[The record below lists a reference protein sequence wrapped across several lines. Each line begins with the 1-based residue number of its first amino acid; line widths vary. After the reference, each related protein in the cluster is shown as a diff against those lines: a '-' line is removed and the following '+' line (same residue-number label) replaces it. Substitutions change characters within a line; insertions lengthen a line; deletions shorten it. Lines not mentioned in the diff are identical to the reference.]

1 MPISFNQVP
10 IDIRVPGQY
19 IEIDNSMA
27 LKGLTGIPTRVL
39 LVGQKLAAGAQAP
52 LVPVL
57 ITSGDQ
63 GEQFFGKGSHLASMI
78 AKFRAVNSFTPLWAI
93 AQADAGAGVAA
104 TASVT
109 ITGPASAAG
118 TLTLYIGGLRVRVAV
133 AANDTANTMASAL
146 AAAIAADP
154 RLPVT
159 ALVNGPNPA
168 KVDLTARNKGTL
180 GNAID
185 LRTAYYSD
193 EALPA
198 GVVVA
203 LTGMAGGAG
212 DPDVQAALDAIG
224 DEWFT
229 DIVVSYNDTANIVAL
244 EAALAERFGPLKMI
258 DAHAYI
264 GVAGTHAALVT
275 KGTGRNSPHVSMIGA
290 KGSPTPPWEWAAVLG
305 GQCAF
310 YGKQDPAR
318 PFQTLELTGLMAP
331 VIADRFTFQERDI
344 LLRSGISTFT
354 VDEGGLVRIERVI
367 TTYRENPFGAPDIS
381 YLDLNTLKTLT
392 YLRFDLRAFIA
403 LRYPRYKLA
412 DDGTIFSRGQAVVT
426 PKVIR
431 ASIVARFRAWEE
443 AGLVENIEQF
453 KKDLIVERDSLDPN
467 RVNALVPPD
476 IVNQLVVF
484 AGLVQFRL

>member
-1 MPISFNQVP
+1 
-10 IDIRVPGQY
+10 
-19 IEIDNSMA
+19 
-27 LKGLTGIPTRVL
+27 
-39 LVGQKLAAGAQAP
+39 
-52 LVPVL
+52 
-57 ITSGDQ
+57 
-63 GEQFFGKGSHLASMI
+63 
-78 AKFRAVNSFTPLWAI
+78 
-93 AQADAGAGVAA
+93 
-104 TASVT
+104 
-109 ITGPASAAG
+109 
-118 TLTLYIGGLRVRVAV
+118 
-133 AANDTANTMASAL
+133 
-146 AAAIAADP
+146 
-154 RLPVT
+154 
-159 ALVNGPNPA
+159 
-168 KVDLTARNKGTL
+168 
-180 GNAID
+180 
-185 LRTAYYSD
+185 
-193 EALPA
+193 
-198 GVVVA
+198 
-203 LTGMAGGAG
+203 
-212 DPDVQAALDAIG
+212 
-224 DEWFT
+224 
-229 DIVVSYNDTANIVAL
+229 
-244 EAALAERFGPLKMI
+244 LKMI